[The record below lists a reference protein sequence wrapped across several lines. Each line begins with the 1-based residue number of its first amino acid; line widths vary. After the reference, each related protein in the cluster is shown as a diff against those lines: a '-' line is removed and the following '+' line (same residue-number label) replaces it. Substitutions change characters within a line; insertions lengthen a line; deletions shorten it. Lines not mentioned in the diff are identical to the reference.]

1 MRRVKSMYAQT
12 FNSTCK
18 DWSENREFNLLY
30 LKSQQHYFNDVL
42 KARGYVFL
50 RDIYEYLGLPVTKT
64 SLFVGWYYDLDN
76 PLGDNYIDFGLL
88 KDEEENTANITMDF
102 NVDGDI
108 TNRFK
113 D

>member
-1 MRRVKSMYAQT
+1 MRRVKSMYART
-12 FNSTCK
+12 FDSACLN
-18 DWSENREFNLLY
+18 WSENREFNLLY
-30 LKSQQHYFNDVL
+30 LKSQQRYFNDVL
-42 KARGYVFL
+42 KAKGYVFL
-50 RDIYEYLGLPVTKT
+50 RDIYECFGLTVTKT

-76 PLGDNYIDFGLL
+76 PLGDNYIDFGLP
-88 KDEEENTANITMDF
+88 KEDEENTANITMDF